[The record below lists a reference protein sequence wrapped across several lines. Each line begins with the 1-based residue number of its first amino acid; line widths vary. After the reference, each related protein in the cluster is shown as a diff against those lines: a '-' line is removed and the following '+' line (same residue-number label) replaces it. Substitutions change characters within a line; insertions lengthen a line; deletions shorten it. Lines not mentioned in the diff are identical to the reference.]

1 MKTVLLCGVRVV
13 HVVKL
18 HVFAFLIPCCEVR
31 YDFRVKMMF
40 DLSWLPV
47 LQEVHVLF
55 MLFVFIYVYWCSTR
69 SPYQMMFVSF
79 NSNTRVTSGAGTG
92 TLPEHLSSPPV
103 FSGVPVAR
111 SLVFYKMF
119 CRSMFVLLFCFCW
132 SLCYLYFFDL
142 RLLITPFGIFSILR

>member
-18 HVFAFLIPCCEVR
+18 HVFTFLIPCCEVR

-40 DLSWLPV
+40 DSSWLPV

-142 RLLITPFGIFSILR
+142 RLLITPFGIFSFLR